1 MPNGALALAQHTHS
15 AITTVADFDATTW
28 TKLLRSGPRPAAYV
42 FTNSFC
48 ATCPEAFDALQKTVV
63 ASGKPVPL
71 AAILM
76 DVQGERALAHAHHY
90 AGVTKIY
97 AFDGFEPAIR
107 QAVDPAM
114 AQYHALCG
122 AGGSQRPTAAGD
134 RPAHCQ
140 PNSKPGWAKLLLQ
153 SVEDRAED
161 LSRKCIT
168 NQGRTMKL
176 KTFPPSSPCPAVPCL
191 PKPWRCKAPGPAPP
205 CPARRPRAPS

>member
-1 MPNGALALAQHTHS
+1 MHSTFNFPKRALLAAALLFPGLYMPDGSLALAQHTHG

-28 TKLLRSGPRPAAYV
+28 TQLLRSGPRPAAYV

-90 AGVTKIY
+90 AGVTRIY

-107 QAVDPAM
+107 QAVDPQWRNITPYVVLVARNGK
-114 AQYHALCG
+114 L
-122 AGGSQRPTAAGD
+122 QRVTGQPTAA
-134 RPAHCQ
+134 Q
-140 PNSKPGWAKLLLQ
+140 
-153 SVEDRAED
+153 
-161 LSRKCIT
+161 
-168 NQGRTMKL
+168 L
-176 KTFPPSSPCPAVPCL
+176 KAWL
-191 PKPWRCKAPGPAPP
+191 G
-205 CPARRPRAPS
+205 

>member
-1 MPNGALALAQHTHS
+1 MNSRFDFFRASSLAVALMFPGLYMSNGAVALAQPAHV

-48 ATCPEAFDALQKTVV
+48 ATCPEAFDALHQSVV
-63 ASGKPVPL
+63 ASGKSVEM

-107 QAVDPAM
+107 QAVDPTWRNITPYVVLVARNGK
-114 AQYHALCG
+114 L
-122 AGGSQRPTAAGD
+122 QRVTG
-134 RPAHCQ
+134 Q
-140 PNSKPGWAKLLLQ
+140 PDARQ
-153 SVEDRAED
+153 
-161 LSRKCIT
+161 
-168 NQGRTMKL
+168 L
-176 KTFPPSSPCPAVPCL
+176 KAWL
-191 PKPWRCKAPGPAPP
+191 G
-205 CPARRPRAPS
+205 